1 MNCNFRAFVE
11 EDQINSNKNAI
22 YQVVDNPLAL
32 ENPYETIMEVQEYDV
47 KKDITTNIN
56 ESSFNEKETYNTLTL
71 T

>member
-22 YQVVDNPLAL
+22 YQVVDNPPAL
-32 ENPYETIMEVQEYDV
+32 ENPYETIKEVQEYDV
-47 KKDITTNIN
+47 KKDITINVN